1 MEQNL
6 DILRQEIV
14 DKSLEAFREGLF
26 SGHERQH
33 ELPASRPDEML
44 ITPTSVRYDVLRA
57 QDIVHMKL
65 DGTVLEGELQP
76 SSEWR
81 MHAAVYKA
89 YGETNAV
96 FHTHSPYATA
106 FAVVRKSIPAV
117 LIESC
122 IFLGGDHPLRGLRR
136 AGDRGRRHER
146 HPCAQGPRRL
156 HACQSRRARRG
167 EGPCAG
173 ISARGIHRRCCKDLC
188 LCQGHRRAGGAR
200 YTLNYPRMG
209 AKENCQ

>member
-1 MEQNL
+1 M
-6 DILRQEIV
+6 
-14 DKSLEAFREGLF
+14 KW
-26 SGHERQH
+26 
-33 ELPASRPDEML
+33 L

-96 FHTHSPYATA
+96 FHTHSFYATA
-106 FAVVRKSIPAV
+106 FAVVRKSILAV

-122 IFLGGDHPLRGLRR
+122 IFLGGDIRCADYAAPGTEAVGTNAIPALR
-136 AGDRGRRHER
+136 DRGGCTLANHGVL
-146 HPCAQGPRRL
+146 AVG
-156 HACQSRRARRG
+156 
-167 EGPCAG
+167 
-173 ISARGIHRRCCKDLC
+173 KDLAQAY
-188 LCQGHRRAGGAR
+188 LRAEYIEDVASIYAYAKAIGEPVALD
-200 YTLNYPRMG
+200 TL
-209 AKENCQ
+209 

>member
-26 SGHERQH
+26 SGTSGNMSCRV
-33 ELPASRPDEML
+33 APDEML

-57 QDIVHMKL
+57 QDIVYMKL
-65 DGTVLEGELQP
+65 DGTVLEGALQP

-81 MHAAVYKA
+81 MHTAVYEA

-106 FAVVRKSIPAV
+106 FAVVRQSIPAV

-122 IFLGGDHPLRGLRR
+122 VFLGGDVRCADYAAPGTKAVGLN
-136 AGDRGRRHER
+136 AVPALKDRGGCTLANHGVL
-146 HPCAQGPRRL
+146 AVG
-156 HACQSRRARRG
+156 
-167 EGPCAG
+167 
-173 ISARGIHRRCCKDLC
+173 KDLAQAY
-188 LCQGHRRAGGAR
+188 LRAEYIEDVAR
-200 YTLNYPRMG
+200 IYTY
-209 AKENCQ
+209 AKSIGTPVTLDTL